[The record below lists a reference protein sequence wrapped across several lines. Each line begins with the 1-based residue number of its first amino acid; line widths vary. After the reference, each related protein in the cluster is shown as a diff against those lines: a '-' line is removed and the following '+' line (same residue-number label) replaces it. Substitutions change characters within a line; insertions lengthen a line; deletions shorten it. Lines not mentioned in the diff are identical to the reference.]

1 MPLIARAKS
10 KRYAAITMGFSIYI
24 DLALMPLSLVASFY
38 LLWLNRTQHSAFASA
53 FPIST
58 FYCLWA
64 FIQHILSFAD
74 DIDSSTNASGATSFF
89 VLGMAFLLLATT
101 SYYEK
106 RLLSLISL
114 FCVLGTI
121 GMLCGKAFATSDE
134 DLTQPLY
141 PDESG
146 TIVSAWAWTFRSFL
160 MAHNILWGTIFGKII
175 RQRPSTEERGIG
187 GDGAGQYSTI
197 A

>member
-1 MPLIARAKS
+1 
-10 KRYAAITMGFSIYI
+10 MGFSIYI
-24 DLALMPLSLVASFY
+24 DLALMPLSLVVSFY

-64 FIQHILSFAD
+64 FIEYILSSAD

-141 PDESG
+141 PDEIESG
-146 TIVSAWAWTFRSFL
+146 TIVSAWAWTFRYFL

>member
-1 MPLIARAKS
+1 
-10 KRYAAITMGFSIYI
+10 MGFSIYI

-64 FIQHILSFAD
+64 STEYILSTAD
-74 DIDSSTNASGATSFF
+74 DIDGTRSSDADGATSFF

-134 DLTQPLY
+134 DLAQPLY
-141 PDESG
+141 PGESG
-146 TIVSAWAWTFRSFL
+146 TIVSAWAWAFRSFL